1 MKSYV
6 VGSNSACRI
15 ARDKL
20 DIHADGSEQIQP
32 LGSEFRS
39 CQLSTKQTQLSLLL
53 FASGT
58 IELDSFS

>member
-1 MKSYV
+1 MKSYI
-6 VGSNSACRI
+6 VGSYSACRI

-39 CQLSTKQTQLSLLL
+39 CQLSTK
-53 FASGT
+53 
-58 IELDSFS
+58 